1 LERNPSEQEI
11 IDLFRDPVRKEEGF
25 RLLMR
30 QVQQRLYNIVY
41 RITGSHADTDDVL
54 QETLIKVYMH
64 AGRFNGNS
72 SFFTWIYRI
81 AVNESLNFL
90 KKRKRFVSQD
100 LKGGEIWFTEKNNNE
115 DGLSGSEIQNLLQK
129 AIIKLPEK
137 QRLVFNLRYFEE
149 MNYREMSAMLNTSE
163 GALKAS
169 FHHAVRKIEQQLFKN

>member
-1 LERNPSEQEI
+1 MERTSSEQEI
-11 IDLFRDPVRKEEGF
+11 FDLFRDPVHKEEGF
-25 RLLMR
+25 RLLMQR
-30 QVQQRLYNIVY
+30 IQQRLYNMVY

-54 QETLIKVYMH
+54 QETLLKVYLN
-64 AGRFNGNS
+64 ADKFNGKS

-100 LKGGEIWFTEKNNNE
+100 LKGGEIWFGDNQSEE
-115 DGLSGSEIQNLLQK
+115 DGPSGTEIQDLLQK

-149 MNYREMSAMLNTSE
+149 VNYREMSEMLSTSE

-169 FHHAVRKIEQQLFKN
+169 FHHAVRKIEQQLFKK